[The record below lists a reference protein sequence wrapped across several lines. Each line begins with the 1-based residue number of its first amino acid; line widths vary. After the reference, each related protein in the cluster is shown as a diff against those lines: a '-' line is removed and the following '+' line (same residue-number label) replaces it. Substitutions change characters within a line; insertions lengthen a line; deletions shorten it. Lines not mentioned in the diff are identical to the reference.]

1 MLPKLDTMTA
11 IYASISAIGFALMRT
26 VFGVEYSDPKMQYLG
41 ISFMLV
47 SAAFV
52 ALLLRGRLTSLRWNG
67 PRSLPKRYRIALGAL
82 TITTIV
88 TFAAAPIEFA
98 LRGTLSP
105 LIVAA
110 AVLSLLIG
118 FSEEG
123 FFRKYLLDHAAPS
136 APMRTKA
143 LWLVASVLIFGL
155 LHMTNV
161 FSGMDVASAFN
172 QSVKAMPMGL
182 VAGLIY
188 LRTRALLPLVLWH
201 ASVDFTLFANVEQPY
216 FFGGVWGFL
225 IDATMA
231 ILTLFVLWDLTREL
245 LKSRSRTRRTAQS

>member
-1 MLPKLDTMTA
+1 
-11 IYASISAIGFALMRT
+11 
-26 VFGVEYSDPKMQYLG
+26 
-41 ISFMLV
+41 
-47 SAAFV
+47 
-52 ALLLRGRLTSLRWNG
+52 
-67 PRSLPKRYRIALGAL
+67 
-82 TITTIV
+82 
-88 TFAAAPIEFA
+88 
-98 LRGTLSP
+98 
-105 LIVAA
+105 
-110 AVLSLLIG
+110 
-118 FSEEG
+118 
-123 FFRKYLLDHAAPS
+123 
-136 APMRTKA
+136 MRTKA

-172 QSVKAMPMGL
+172 QSVKAMAMGL

-201 ASVDFTLFANVEQPY
+201 ASVDFTLFANLEQPY

-245 LKSRSRTRRTAQS
+245 LKSRSRTRHRTELTRLRQRKKTPPHPFTGIGRGLRLALLSAYSPPASFSRRAASCSSEARVPASEAGASEEEAASEPDSEE

>member
-1 MLPKLDTMTA
+1 MTA
-11 IYASISAIGFALMRT
+11 IYASISVIGFAIIKA
-26 VFGVEYSDPKMQYLG
+26 VFDVEYSDPKMQYLG

-52 ALLLRGRLTSLRWNG
+52 ALLLRGRLTPLNWNG

-88 TFAAAPIEFA
+88 IFAAAPIEFA
-98 LRGTLSP
+98 TRGVFTP
-105 LIVAA
+105 LIFASII
-110 AVLSLLIG
+110 LSLLIG

-143 LWLVASVLIFGL
+143 LWLVASVLVFGL
-155 LHMTNV
+155 LHMTNII
-161 FSGMDVASAFN
+161 SGMDFTAALD
-172 QSVKAMPMGL
+172 QSLKAMPMGL

-201 ASVDFTLFANVEQPY
+201 ASVDFTLFANLKEPY
-216 FFGGVWGFL
+216 FFGGVWGIL
-225 IDATMA
+225 IDACVI
-231 ILTLFVLWDLTREL
+231 ILTIFTLWDLGMRLRKPKANLAE
-245 LKSRSRTRRTAQS
+245 